1 MTMTDPIADMLTR
14 IRNALK
20 ARHVKV
26 DIPSSKMKLE
36 IAKILK
42 EEGYIENFKS
52 IEDGKQ
58 GILEVSLKYTKD
70 GLPAISGLQK
80 VSRPGRRVYCDKSE
94 IPDVLGGYGIAI
106 LSTSQGIMTGKQSR
120 TKGIGGEVLCSIW

>member
-14 IRNALK
+14 VRNALK
-20 ARHVKV
+20 AKHVKIN
-26 DIPSSKMKLE
+26 IPASKMKLE

-42 EEGYIENFKS
+42 EEGYIENFKL

-58 GILEVSLKYTKD
+58 GVLEVSLKYTKD
-70 GLPAISGLQK
+70 GLPAISGLK
-80 VSRPGRRVYCDKSE
+80 RISRPGRRIYCDKSD

-120 TKGIGGEVLCSIW
+120 TKGIGGEMLCSIW